1 MASRQ
6 YQFTRAPVGLGERV
20 GELSMFEAPQVM
32 EFVLSFGL
40 WKLGDVPC
48 NRFFAG

>member
-40 WKLGDVPC
+40 WKLGG
-48 NRFFAG
+48 RTLQSLFAG